1 MNFPNL
7 QEFICSHNKLTLLP
21 LCILN
26 WKNIIRILYYNNPI
40 KFSTQIVQFLNHI
53 KNSSLNNLNIHR
65 DPQNIHNLIIQSSL
79 RDSINNITEITDLL
93 NYDDT
98 LHKLIINDNK

>member
-1 MNFPNL
+1 MNFSNLQKFNCSSNKLLSLPENMNFFNL

-40 KFSTQIVQFLNHI
+40 KLLPQIEQFLSNI
-53 KNSSLNNLNIHR
+53 NNSSLNNI
-65 DPQNIHNLIIQSSL
+65 NIHN
-79 RDSINNITEITDLL
+79 
-93 NYDDT
+93 
-98 LHKLIINDNK
+98 